1 MRGGEN
7 ASKVVEKAY
16 HTRVLWTIFDVWF
29 VIYPLMEVVI
39 ILICAMK
46 NTERWLVKAVS
57 DFET

>member
-1 MRGGEN
+1 VRGGEN

-16 HTRVLWTIFDVWF
+16 RTRVLWTIFDVWF

-39 ILICAMK
+39 ILNCTMK
-46 NTERWLVKAVS
+46 YTERWLMKAVS